1 MSKQVLEQEEYEDQA
16 SGPNWT
22 LIIVGYFA
30 VLAVVITLLRPLH
43 MSMGGI
49 FFSMVIAGVVLALA
63 LFLLKRSI
71 QTFQARGIT
80 VGQAVKTKY
89 RRAIG
94 YDGLPD
100 EEEDEQEQA
109 PASYIADRDPLN
121 LGEHFKPSFHAFLC
135 VMCLIVGIRR
145 SGKSTLLLALVEELA
160 RYGLPFVLFDTQ
172 GEYSGLVSPKFLR
185 NPRLAGNV
193 EQMSDTPDAALPY
206 LANLTTEN
214 AYTCG
219 KTAVK
224 NVLQLVVNLK
234 GYNDDEAAII
244 MSEIVDGVNDWQEA
258 RPNDKRIPFM
268 FFLDEAQKWFPQDK
282 ADRAQDIKPETQAEL
297 QESFIGKVVER
308 GGKNGL
314 GLVAA
319 TQRYSRINKSLL
331 QGQWKF
337 YLRQTEEID
346 LARYKRQGIDPDD
359 ARNLQQGEVIA
370 FGPDVDHFTFQCRRS
385 YTPHEGHTPNAQALI
400 KYTKELDF
408 ESLQKTGAFIDDMQ
422 LEPANRNAT
431 RNVSPE
437 LPDQG
442 QKSRLSLVRN
452 APGTPKDVPNRLPED
467 DLDAPGGEPE
477 CTSETNSDDF
487 QPVNDDLLLS
497 ELQAELL
504 ILFYGNPKSSS
515 YGNVAESLKQIK
527 NEKGQGL
534 GGRYNRHASYILE
547 QRGLKKGKKA

>member
-1 MSKQVLEQEEYEDQA
+1 MRPVAAYVTLGQYEEQA
-16 SGPNWT
+16 GPNWT

-43 MSMGGI
+43 LTMGGI

-63 LFLLKRSI
+63 IFLVKRSI
-71 QTFQARGIT
+71 QVFQAQGVT
-80 VGQAVKTKY
+80 VGQAMKTKY

-94 YDGLPD
+94 YEGLP
-100 EEEDEQEQA
+100 EEEDDEESEQA
-109 PASYIADRDPLN
+109 PASFIADRDPLN
-121 LGEHFKPSFHAFLC
+121 LGERFKPSFHAFLC

-145 SGKSTLLLALVEELA
+145 SGKSTLLLAWVEELA

-193 EQMSDTPDAALPY
+193 EQMSDTPDVALPY

-214 AYTCG
+214 VYNCG
-219 KTAVK
+219 KAAVK

-234 GYNDDEAAII
+234 GYNDDDAAII

-268 FFLDEAQKWFPQDK
+268 FFLDEAQKWFPQN
-282 ADRAQDIKPETQAEL
+282 AQDRAQDIKAETQAEL
-297 QESFIGKVVER
+297 QESFVGKVVER

-337 YLRQTEEID
+337 YLQQTEEID
-346 LARYKRQGIDPDD
+346 LARYKRQGIDSEE
-359 ARNLQQGEVIA
+359 AKALRQGEVIA
-370 FGPDVDHFTFQCRRS
+370 YGPDVTHFTFQCRRS
-385 YTPHEGHTPNAQALI
+385 YTPHEGHTPNASALA

-408 ESLQKTGAFIDDMQ
+408 ESLQKTGAFLDDMQ
-422 LEPANRNAT
+422 LETPDRKAPGKF
-431 RNVSPE
+431 PE
-437 LPDQG
+437 GG
-442 QKSRLSLVRN
+442 QKSRLSVVR
-452 APGTPKDVPNRLPED
+452 DQPEISEDHFSGD
-467 DLDAPGGEPE
+467 DLGEPVVR
-477 CTSETNSDDF
+477 SESFSENLSEAF
-487 QPVNDDLLLS
+487 QPGKDDLLLS
-497 ELQAELL
+497 ELQTEMF
-504 ILFYGNPKSSS
+504 ILFYSNAQSSS
-515 YGNVAESLKQIK
+515 CGNVAESLKQVK
-527 NEKGQGL
+527 NDKGQGL
-534 GGRYNRHASYILE
+534 SGRYYKHANWILE
-547 QRGLKKGKKA
+547 QRGLKKVKRA

>member
-1 MSKQVLEQEEYEDQA
+1 MSKQVLEQEEEQYEEQA
-16 SGPNWT
+16 GPNWT

-30 VLAVVITLLRPLH
+30 VLAVVITLLRPFH

-63 LFLLKRSI
+63 IFLVKRSI
-71 QTFQARGIT
+71 QAFQAQGVT
-80 VGQAVKTKY
+80 VRQAMKAKY

-94 YDGLPD
+94 YEGLPAEEDD
-100 EEEDEQEQA
+100 EEQAQE

-193 EQMSDTPDAALPY
+193 EQMSDTPDAARPY
-206 LANLTTEN
+206 LANLTPEN
-214 AYTCG
+214 AYNCG
-219 KTAVK
+219 KAAVK
-224 NVLQLVVNLK
+224 NVLHLVVNLK
-234 GYNDDEAAII
+234 GYDDNTAAII

-258 RPNDKRIPFM
+258 RPNSERIPFM

-282 ADRAQDIKPETQAEL
+282 ADRAQDILNETQADL
-297 QESFIGKVVER
+297 QEAFIGKVVER

-346 LARYKRQGIDPDD
+346 LARYKRQGIDPED
-359 ARNLQQGEVIA
+359 AKALAQGQVIA
-370 FGPDVDHFTFQCRRS
+370 FGPDVDNFTFQCRRS
-385 YTPHEGHTPNAQALI
+385 YTTHEGHTPNAQALA

-408 ESLQKTGAFIDDMQ
+408 ESLQKTGAFLDDM
-422 LEPANRNAT
+422 
-431 RNVSPE
+431 PE
-437 LPDQG
+437 LDTSRRGVNRGVVSGVPEGG
-442 QKSRLSLVRN
+442 QKTRLSVVRDDV
-452 APGTPKDVPNRLPED
+452 GTPDKSPNDIPDD
-467 DLDAPGGEPE
+467 DLDEPVDGPGRDPE
-477 CTSETNSDDF
+477 TTPVAF
-487 QPVNDDLLLS
+487 QSKDDDLLLS
-497 ELQAELL
+497 GVQSGVLQLYYQECH
-504 ILFYGNPKSSS
+504 
-515 YGNVAESLKQIK
+515 NVNEALAQIR

-534 GGRYNRHASYILE
+534 GKRYARHASYILE
-547 QRGLKKGKKA
+547 QSGLKKVKRA

>member
-1 MSKQVLEQEEYEDQA
+1 MSKQVLEQDEEQYEEQA
-16 SGPNWT
+16 AGPNWT

-30 VLAVVITLLRPLH
+30 VLAVVITLLRPFH

-63 LFLLKRSI
+63 IFLVKRSI
-71 QTFQARGIT
+71 QVFQAQGVT
-80 VGQAVKTKY
+80 AGQAMKAKY

-94 YDGLPD
+94 YDGLP
-100 EEEDEQEQA
+100 EEEDSEGQEQE
-109 PASYIADRDPLN
+109 PVSYIADRDPLN
-121 LGEHFKPSFHAFLC
+121 LGERFKPSFHAFLC

-185 NPRLAGNV
+185 NPRLAGNA
-193 EQMSDTPDAALPY
+193 EQMSDTPDAARPY
-206 LANLTTEN
+206 LANLTPEN
-214 AYTCG
+214 AYNCG
-219 KTAVK
+219 KAAVK

-234 GYNDDEAAII
+234 GYDDNSAAII

-258 RPNDKRIPFM
+258 RPNSERIPFM

-282 ADRAQDIKPETQAEL
+282 ADRAQDILNETQADL
-297 QESFIGKVVER
+297 QEAFIGKVVER

-346 LARYKRQGIDPDD
+346 LARYKRQGIDPED
-359 ARNLQQGEVIA
+359 AKALAQGQVIA
-370 FGPDVDHFTFQCRRS
+370 FGPDVDNFTFQCRRS
-385 YTPHEGHTPNAQALI
+385 YTPHEGHTPNASALA

-408 ESLQKTGAFIDDMQ
+408 ESLQKTGAFLDDMQ
-422 LEPANRNAT
+422 LGTPARSANRGV
-431 RNVSPE
+431 VSGVPE
-437 LPDQG
+437 GG
-442 QKSRLSLVRN
+442 QKTRLSVVRDDV
-452 APGTPKDVPNRLPED
+452 GTPDKSPNDIPDD
-467 DLDAPGGEPE
+467 DLDEPVDGPGRDPE
-477 CTSETNSDDF
+477 TTPVAF
-487 QPVNDDLLLS
+487 QPKDDDLLLS
-497 ELQAELL
+497 GVQSGVLQIYYQE
-504 ILFYGNPKSSS
+504 GH
-515 YGNVAESLKQIK
+515 NVNEALAQIR

-534 GGRYNRHASYILE
+534 GKRYARHASYILE
-547 QRGLKKGKKA
+547 QSGLKKVKRS

>member
-1 MSKQVLEQEEYEDQA
+1 MSKQVLEQEEDYEEQA
-16 SGPNWT
+16 AGPNWT

-43 MSMGGI
+43 LTMGGI

-63 LFLLKRSI
+63 IFLVKRSI
-71 QTFQARGIT
+71 QAFQAQGIT
-80 VGQAVKTKY
+80 VRQAVRAKY
-89 RRAIG
+89 RHAIG
-94 YDGLPD
+94 YEGLPD
-100 EEEDEQEQA
+100 EDEDEEQEQE

-121 LGEHFKPSFHAFLC
+121 LGERFKPSFHAFLC

-193 EQMSDTPDAALPY
+193 EQMRDTHDAALPY
-206 LANLTTEN
+206 LANLTPEN
-214 AYTCG
+214 AYHCG
-219 KTAVK
+219 KAAVK

-234 GYNDDEAAII
+234 GYNDDDAAQI
-244 MSEIVDGVNDWQEA
+244 MSEIVDGVNDWQES
-258 RPNDKRIPFM
+258 RPNSERIPFM
-268 FFLDEAQKWFPQDK
+268 FFVDEAQKWFPQEQK
-282 ADRAQDIKPETQAEL
+282 DRAQDIKPLTQSVLEQA
-297 QESFIGKVVER
+297 FIQTVVER

-346 LARYKRQGIDPDD
+346 LARYKRQGIDPEE
-359 ARNLQQGEVIA
+359 AKALAQGEVIA
-370 FGPDVDHFTFQCRRS
+370 FGPDVTHFTFQCRLS
-385 YTPHEGHTPNAQALI
+385 YTPHEGHTPNAQALS

-408 ESLQKTGAFIDDMQ
+408 ESLQKTGAFLDDMQ
-422 LEPANRNAT
+422 LVSSHRGANRGTLSGVPVEA
-431 RNVSPE
+431 
-437 LPDQG
+437 
-442 QKSRLSLVRN
+442 QKTRLSLVRDDV
-452 APGTPKDVPNRLPED
+452 GTP
-467 DLDAPGGEPE
+467 DAPPNDPPKDELDEPVDR
-477 CTSETNSDDF
+477 SGDAPDSSPKAF
-487 QPVNDDLLLS
+487 QPKDDDLLLS
-497 ELQAELL
+497 GVQSGVLQLYYQECR
-504 ILFYGNPKSSS
+504 
-515 YGNVAESLKQIK
+515 NVEEALAQIR

-534 GGRYNRHASYILE
+534 GKRYARHASYILE
-547 QRGLKKGKKA
+547 QSGLKKVKKA